1 MGLLDF
7 ITNLFSGPTAT
18 LSAGTPPQAF
28 TIIQDPLQS
37 LALPEFLKSQQERI
51 SLIQDVKFLQ
61 NENISAQQFIS
72 KTFRTPKPRND
83 CGGTGQFSCGK
94 INFTTFAKGSSFS
107 LDPFTGSRILT
118 GLTQRAN
125 LSKFNLNQISANFS
139 RVQFGNNLLGTIQAF
154 ISGNRTKIGLFSTRI
169 EQIQT
174 L

>member
-7 ITNLFSGPTAT
+7 FTNLFSGPKV
-18 LSAGTPPQAF
+18 SSSGPVPQAF
-28 TIIQDPLQS
+28 TIIQDPLQT

-51 SLIQDVKFLQ
+51 SLIQDVEFLQ
-61 NENISAQQFIS
+61 NENIVAQQFIS
-72 KTFRTPKPRND
+72 KTFRTPTKRND

-94 INFTTFAKGSSFS
+94 INFTTFAKGSQFS
-107 LDPFTGSRILT
+107 LDPFTGTRILT

-125 LSKFNLNQISANFS
+125 LSKFNLGQINSNFA

-169 EQIQT
+169 GNIQT